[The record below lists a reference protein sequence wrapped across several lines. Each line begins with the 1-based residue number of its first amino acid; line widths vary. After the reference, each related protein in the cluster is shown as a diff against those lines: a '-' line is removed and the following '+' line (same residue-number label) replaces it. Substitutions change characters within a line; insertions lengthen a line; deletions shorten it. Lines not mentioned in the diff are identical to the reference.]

1 MLELDAGKEL
11 ETGASLELDAGV
23 LPGTASELDAATEL
37 DAGVSAEED
46 CSSDELE
53 TCELSLDRISVTCVE
68 DESSPQATRPIVDAH
83 KKTSERNLIQNN
95 IKKIPDEV
103 GDDIL
108 RSISRDTRLTSR
120 CASRK
125 TWRLGHAGKRACR
138 RDSRLPIFGRPCLT
152 ADGFPGLAF
161 AVLLVEILEQLRR
174 FFRAHLAHLRGLFL
188 RLLATAI
195 GRISLAI
202 A

>member
-53 TCELSLDRISVTCVE
+53 TCELSLERMSVTCVE
-68 DESSPQATRPIVDAH
+68 DESSPQEARNTTTH

-138 RDSRLPIFGRPCLT
+138 RDSRLPIFRGPSLT

-161 AVLLVEILEQLRR
+161 AVLLIEILQELRG
-174 FFRAHLAHLRGLFL
+174 FLGSHLAHLHGLFL
-188 RLLATAI
+188 GFFAA
-195 GRISLAI
+195 LAI

>member
-53 TCELSLDRISVTCVE
+53 TSELSLERMSVTCVE

-83 KKTSERNLIQNN
+83 KKTRVRNLILTN
-95 IKKIPDEV
+95 
-103 GDDIL
+103 L
-108 RSISRDTRLTSR
+108 SR
-120 CASRK
+120 A
-125 TWRLGHAGKRACR
+125 
-138 RDSRLPIFGRPCLT
+138 
-152 ADGFPGLAF
+152 
-161 AVLLVEILEQLRR
+161 
-174 FFRAHLAHLRGLFL
+174 
-188 RLLATAI
+188 
-195 GRISLAI
+195 
-202 A
+202 